1 MKTWLKAIAFMLAVS
16 IVPVALSPSHAAAV
30 SVMAAP
36 HPRIVAAIKALTAA
50 KDELQAAARDF
61 GGHRADAVKAIDAA
75 LEQLN
80 LALQFADK

>member
-1 MKTWLKAIAFMLAVS
+1 MRPWLKAVAFMLAVS
-16 IVPVALSPSHAAAV
+16 IVPATAVAV
-30 SVMAAP
+30 TAAP

-50 KDELQAAARDF
+50 KDELQAAPRDF

-75 LEQLN
+75 IQQLN